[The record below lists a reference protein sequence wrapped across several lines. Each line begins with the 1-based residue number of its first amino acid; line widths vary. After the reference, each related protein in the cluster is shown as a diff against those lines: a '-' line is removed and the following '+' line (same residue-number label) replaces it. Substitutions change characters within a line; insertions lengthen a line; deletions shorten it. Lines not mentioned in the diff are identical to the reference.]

1 MNISR
6 IGSSLFGRG
15 GGNAHGIIR
24 HLSQLSHNYDEIIS
38 LENLCLAWEEFIIG
52 KKKKRDVQSFSEN
65 LMDNIVALHEIL
77 GNRAYR
83 HGGYK
88 SFYIN
93 DPKRRHIHKA
103 SVADRLLHHAVYRVL
118 YPFFDKKFIADSFS
132 CRIDKGTHKAIRR
145 FGGLSRQASVNNTR
159 TLWALKCDIR
169 KFFASIHHETLLS
182 ILREHISNQDII
194 CLLQNII
201 TSFHTE
207 SLVGVGLPLGNLTS
221 QLFANIYMNEFDQF
235 MKHKLKTRHYIRYA
249 DDFVIVSPDKQWLQ
263 KLIPQIALFLEERLK
278 LALHPDKTFIKTLA
292 SGVDF
297 LGWVHF
303 PDHRVLRNST
313 KRRMMVRIK
322 ESYKDEAMQSYLGL
336 LKHGN
341 TNKLRKEVLMADWLY
356 GKSH

>member
-6 IGSSLFGRG
+6 IGSSSFRRG
-15 GGNAHGIIR
+15 GGDTYRIVR
-24 HLSQLSHNYDEIIS
+24 RLSQLSHNYDEIIS
-38 LENLCLAWEEFIIG
+38 LENLCLAWEEFIAG
-52 KKKKRDVQSFSEN
+52 KKNKRDVLSFREN

-83 HGGYK
+83 HGGYQ

-103 SVADRLLHHAVYRVL
+103 SVADRLLHHAVYRIL
-118 YPFFDKKFIADSFS
+118 YPFFDRTFIANSFS
-132 CRIDKGTHKAIRR
+132 CRNGKGTHKAIRR
-145 FGGLSRQASVNNTR
+145 FIDFAYQASVNHTR

-182 ILREHISNQDII
+182 ILREYIPDQDII
-194 CLLQNII
+194 WLLQNII
-201 TSFHTE
+201 TSFYAE
-207 SLVGVGLPLGNLTS
+207 SFVGVGLPLGNLTS

-235 MKHKLKTRHYIRYA
+235 IKHKLKVRYYIRYA
-249 DDFVIVSPDKQWLQ
+249 DDFVIMSSNRHRLEEI
-263 KLIPQIALFLEERLK
+263 IPQIVFFLQNRLK
-278 LALHPDKTFIKTLA
+278 LTLHPDKTFIKTLA
-292 SGVDF
+292 SGIDF

-303 PDHRVLRNST
+303 PNHRVLRSST

-322 ESYKDEAMQSYLGL
+322 ESHKEETMQSYLGL

-341 TNKLRKEVLMADWLY
+341 TYKVRKETLMMYWLN
-356 GKSH
+356 SNNH